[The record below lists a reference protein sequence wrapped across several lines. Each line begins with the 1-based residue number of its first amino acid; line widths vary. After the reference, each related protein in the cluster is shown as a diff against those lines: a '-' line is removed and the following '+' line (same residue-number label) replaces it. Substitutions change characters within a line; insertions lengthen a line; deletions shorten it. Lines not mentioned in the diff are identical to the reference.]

1 MRFNTPFAGAALPCA
16 LLGALLS
23 TVSLSAF
30 ADDDYAITPY
40 RPSVSNSAQL
50 PLPGQLE
57 LELGGLHAKSG
68 DARRDSLPYLFK
80 LAFNNQWGVLLG
92 GEAYVSARD
101 DSANRDRG
109 IGDTSVV
116 LKRAFLVDDATA
128 FGLEFGAKLPTAKDS
143 IGSGKTDYTL
153 NGIVS
158 KDLGAVHVDG
168 NLNLTRVGAIDADT
182 ARTQTGW
189 SAAFSLPFKDRWVG
203 IAELS
208 GTHRGGTDNTAQVLA
223 ALTYSPSKR
232 LTFDAG
238 VTRSLHS
245 AQEWSLFAG
254 VVLPIAKL
262 W

>member
-1 MRFNTPFAGAALPCA
+1 MRSSIKFASAALLCT
-16 LLGALLS
+16 LC
-23 TVSLSAF
+23 LSAS

-57 LELGGLHAKSG
+57 LELGGLHGRSG

-92 GEAYVSARD
+92 GEAAVSARD
-101 DSANRDRG
+101 ESGNRVRG
-109 IGDTSVV
+109 VGDTGVV
-116 LKRAFLVDDATA
+116 LKRAFLVDDKTA
-128 FGLEFGAKLPTAKDS
+128 YGLEFGLKLPTAKDS

-158 KDLGAVHVDG
+158 KDLGAAVHVDG
-168 NLNLTRVGAIDADT
+168 NLNLTRIGAIDAGT
-182 ARTQTGW
+182 ARMQAGW
-189 SAAFSLPFKDRWVG
+189 SAAFSLPFADRWSG

-208 GTHRGGTDNTAQVLA
+208 GTHRGGTDNTGQVLA
-223 ALTYSPSKR
+223 ALTYSPSKQ

-238 VTRSLHS
+238 LTRSLNS

>member
-1 MRFNTPFAGAALPCA
+1 MRLNTPFAGAAFLCA
-16 LLGALLS
+16 LCS
-23 TVSLSAF
+23 TFSLPAF
-30 ADDDYAITPY
+30 AEDDYAITPY

-57 LELGGLHAKSG
+57 LELGGLHARSD

-101 DSANRDRG
+101 DSGNRDRG
-109 IGDTSVV
+109 VGDTSLV

-128 FGLEFGAKLPTAKDS
+128 FGLEFGVKLPTAKDS

-168 NLNLTRVGAIDADT
+168 NLNLTRVGAIDAGT
-182 ARTQTGW
+182 ARTQAGW
-189 SAAFSLPFKDRWVG
+189 SAAFSLPLKERWG
-203 IAELS
+203 SIAELS
-208 GTHRGGTDNTAQVLA
+208 GTQRGGTDKTAQVLA